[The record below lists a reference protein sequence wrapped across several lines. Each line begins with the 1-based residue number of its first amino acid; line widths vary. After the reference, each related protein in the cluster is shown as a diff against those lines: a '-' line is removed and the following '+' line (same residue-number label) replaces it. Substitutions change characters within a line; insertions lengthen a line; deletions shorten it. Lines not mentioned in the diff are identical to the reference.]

1 MKIVGKSPKT
11 KKYYLLVN
19 EEQLQDL
26 ENHVNK
32 FQKNAFAKS
41 INSPVDIVRKSMLVD
56 YNLMPKF

>member
-1 MKIVGKSPKT
+1 MNILAKSQKT

-26 ENHVNK
+26 ENHLNK

-41 INSPVDIVRKSMLVD
+41 INSPIDIARKSVLVD
-56 YNLMPKF
+56 YNFMPKF